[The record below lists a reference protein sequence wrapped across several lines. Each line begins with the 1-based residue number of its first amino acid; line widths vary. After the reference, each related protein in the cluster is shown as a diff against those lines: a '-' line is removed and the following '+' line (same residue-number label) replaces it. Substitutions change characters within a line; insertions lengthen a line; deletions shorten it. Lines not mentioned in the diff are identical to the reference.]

1 MGAVLLQVQGIQAVN
16 LNEAATHESAT
27 FWGLGHYCSGSLSG
41 TPQCI
46 VPPPA
51 AAQDTMGY
59 WTYGGVGISTLD
71 VATIVAEYTVWDSG
85 GQVPYT
91 NAYASMPL
99 SSYQILYLT
108 EGGVVGATRA

>member
-1 MGAVLLQVQGIQAVN
+1 
-16 LNEAATHESAT
+16 
-27 FWGLGHYCSGSLSG
+27 
-41 TPQCI
+41 
-46 VPPPA
+46 
-51 AAQDTMGY
+51 MGY

-108 EGGVVGATRA
+108 EGGVVGANACVNVVNQPPNDSGIKLPHDRYACLINYPPSAPYPI